1 MNIFRQ
7 QGNTA
12 VVMRKLNSIIPT
24 LEDLELPAI
33 FRNICKEKTGL
44 VLVTGATGSGKTT
57 TLAAI
62 INEVL
67 PDRTQAVHIVT
78 LEDPIEFHHP
88 HQYSTINQREMGIDF
103 DVYPQ
108 GLRAALRQAPKV
120 ILIGEMRDRATVDI
134 ALTAAE
140 TGHLVLS
147 TLHTI
152 DAGQSIGR
160 ILGMFDL
167 DEAKQ
172 IRQRLSDTMR
182 YVVSQRLVP
191 RTDGGRQ
198 LILEVLG
205 HNLRTKEAI
214 MLGEEEGRTFYDII
228 EASETFGWMTFD
240 HSLLNA
246 YKAELITED
255 TANLY
260 ATKKGVVTRAIDL
273 LKKSRGSELDEAS
286 GLKIDALAATR
297 R

>member
-1 MNIFRQ
+1 
-7 QGNTA
+7 
-12 VVMRKLNSIIPT
+12 
-24 LEDLELPAI
+24 
-33 FRNICKEKTGL
+33 
-44 VLVTGATGSGKTT
+44 
-57 TLAAI
+57 
-62 INEVL
+62 
-67 PDRTQAVHIVT
+67 VHVVT

-198 LILEVLG
+198 LVLEVLG

-228 EASETFGWMTFD
+228 EASETFGWTTFD

-286 GLKIDALAATR
+286 GLRIDAVAATR